1 MRVIEVDERGG
12 AGVFTPVE
20 RPRLV
25 ERLSASAG
33 CPIALLIAPAGYG
46 KSVVLR
52 QYLRSLREPHA
63 RFALRGE
70 HTTLLSFLRG
80 FAEALRDCAPHAINA
95 LAGAYE
101 RMTPSPKRCADL
113 ARWMHAHL
121 ESFDGVIAID
131 DLHVADADPDVAGF
145 VCSLIDRSKGR
156 IRWIIASRSTRNLPI
171 GTWLAY
177 RDAELA
183 MGEEELRFTLDEAR
197 LAARGLGLERRDDEL
212 NDLLALTEG
221 WPAAMSFALRTS
233 TRSSD
238 LRNVSALTREMIY
251 HFLAE
256 QVYSGLDADERAV
269 LEVAIALPVISLGV
283 LERAGFDRALPVV
296 ERLRERTAFI
306 YEESPGIYQCHDL
319 FREFLR
325 HQSALGGKQA
335 QQRVQE
341 RAARALEASWDI
353 EHAIAAYVLAASSGD
368 VLRLLERDGFDMLER
383 ARGDVVARA
392 IESLDEHTRRQNAT
406 VLALQ
411 GALQATAGKFARAE
425 SLLRRAL
432 AKAGNNRDLFAI
444 TSLRLASLVANQG
457 GNVTELLRAVGDDD
471 EQDAGRRAE
480 ALSLMAGKAAASA
493 EPKIAETALARL
505 EPLLLEI
512 DSDVVRARVLHHSG
526 IAFHHLGI
534 ADRAF
539 EVLTQSSDVAA
550 DLHLYSI
557 ESRANAVLSN
567 LVLHEEDDVDRQ
579 LRYAEFAAD
588 AATKAGDTFALQTA
602 LLQMLSAQM
611 RRGNVEESIATEQ
624 RLAGIKTNDLAD
636 RFLALFRAVRLA
648 WEGRFAEAHQLVAPR
663 WSQMAFS
670 FDKVVSGS
678 EYALFLAI
686 DGKREESAKLTRE
699 ILAVL
704 STSTVTGRF
713 RIRSMM
719 IAKALSALAEAINGR
734 AMHADRILRGIKLG
748 SDSVIELV
756 VTTVRNVLL
765 RLTHR
770 SDAGERRVRNGITEL
785 SRLGYADVARLLGAV
800 DDVLGAR
807 GNHTQSTQLTPSEVD
822 VLKLLDEGLI
832 PKEIA
837 LRKDRS
843 VCTIRVHIANAVA
856 KLGCHGKAEAV
867 RRARQE
873 GII

>member
-1 MRVIEVDERGG
+1 MRVIEIGG
-12 AGVFTPVE
+12 RADVGVFAPVE

-25 ERLSASAG
+25 ERLSALAG
-33 CPIALLIAPAGYG
+33 YPITLLIAPAGYG

-52 QYLRSLREPHA
+52 QYLRSLREAHA

-113 ARWMHAHL
+113 ARWMQAHL

-145 VCSLIDRSKGR
+145 VCCLIERSKGC
-156 IRWIIASRSTRNLPI
+156 IRWIIASRSTRHLPI

-183 MGEEELRFTLDEAR
+183 IGEEELRFTLDEAR
-197 LAARGLGLERRDDEL
+197 SAARGLGLARRDDEL
-212 NDLLALTEG
+212 EDLLALTEG

-256 QVYSGLDADERAV
+256 QVYSGLDDDERAL
-269 LEVAIALPVISLGV
+269 LEVAIALPIINVGV
-283 LERAGFDRALPVV
+283 LERAGFDHALPIV

-306 YEESPGIYQCHDL
+306 YEESPGTYQCHDL
-319 FREFLR
+319 LREFLR
-325 HQSALGGKQA
+325 RQNALAGKQA
-335 QQRVQE
+335 QQGING
-341 RAARALEASWDI
+341 RAARALEASGDI
-353 EHAIAAYVLAASSGD
+353 EHAIAAYVLAALPGD
-368 VLRLLERDGFDMLER
+368 IVRLLERDGFDMLER

-392 IESLDEHTRRQNAT
+392 IESLDEHTRRQNPT
-406 VLALQ
+406 ILALQ

-432 AKAGNNRDLFAI
+432 AKAGSNRDLFAI

-457 GNVTELLRAVGDDD
+457 GEITELLREVGDDH
-471 EQDAGRRAE
+471 EQEAARRAE
-480 ALSLMAGKAAASA
+480 ALSLMAGKAAASGDLA
-493 EPKIAETALARL
+493 IAKAALARL
-505 EPLLLEI
+505 EPLLLVI
-512 DSDVVRARVLHHSG
+512 DSELVRAKVLHHSG

-539 EVLTQSSDVAA
+539 EVLTLSSEVAA

-567 LVLHEEDDVDRQ
+567 LVLHEEDDVERQ
-579 LRYAEFAAD
+579 LRYAEIAAD

-611 RRGNVEESIATEQ
+611 RRGNIEASIAIEQ
-624 RLAGIKTNDLAD
+624 RLAGIKKNDLAD

-648 WEGRFAEAHQLVAPR
+648 WEGRFAEAHYLVAPC

-670 FDKVVSGS
+670 FDRVVSGS
-678 EYALFLAI
+678 EYALFLAL
-686 DGKREESAKLTRE
+686 DGKRDESAKIARE
-699 ILAVL
+699 ILTL
-704 STSTVTGRF
+704 LKFIERDGPLPNTVDGDRE
-713 RIRSMM
+713 
-719 IAKALSALAEAINGR
+719 SAFGISGGNQR
-734 AMHADRILRGIKLG
+734 ASDARG
-748 SDSVIELV
+748 SDL
-756 VTTVRNVLL
+756 
-765 RLTHR
+765 
-770 SDAGERRVRNGITEL
+770 A
-785 SRLGYADVARLLGAV
+785 
-800 DDVLGAR
+800 
-807 GNHTQSTQLTPSEVD
+807 Q
-822 VLKLLDEGLI
+822 
-832 PKEIA
+832 
-837 LRKDRS
+837 
-843 VCTIRVHIANAVA
+843 
-856 KLGCHGKAEAV
+856 
-867 RRARQE
+867 RQD
-873 GII
+873 G